1 MTSGRP
7 TAKRGLRSSK
17 QRRPTDRPAS
27 HTSLPALKLNING
40 QVQGLG
46 FRPYVFRLA
55 HDLGLSGTVANTLQ
69 GVEIL
74 IEGRRAGEF
83 SKALKEAPPR
93 LSRITGIR
101 VKKVRPTGLTGF
113 TIHTSHS
120 SHSSHIPAIDVLPDL
135 ATCPEC
141 LQDIASKENRR
152 YSYPFTNC
160 TQCGPRFS
168 IIQALPYD
176 RPRTTMKSFRM
187 CPECQAEYD
196 DPTDRRFHA
205 QPNCCPVCGPKLSLL
220 HSTGEAFDEANP
232 LATAIKLL
240 LDGKILAIKSL
251 GGFHLVCDALNAGAV
266 AELRKR
272 KNRPDK
278 PLAVMCPDIE
288 TIRHICLVEAGPR
301 ACLED
306 IASPIVLLPKAK
318 KPAAGWEVPQAIAPG
333 LDTLGVMLAYA
344 PLHHL
349 LFKPLDPTQALRALV
364 MTSANPKDEP
374 VISELPELISRL
386 GPVVDYILSN
396 DRPIAHRCD
405 DSVLLIRPIPSH
417 ASHSSPIPS
426 AVFARRS
433 RGYAPQ
439 PVLLDPKRFKLKP
452 VLACGGEL
460 KNTFALAA
468 GNKVYLSPH
477 IGDMGN
483 ASSMEFFEKTLDS
496 YKRWFNIKPEIVAC
510 DLHPDMLATRF
521 AENLSLKSHRPLAR
535 VQHHHAHV
543 ASVIAEHNL
552 PEPVLGIAL
561 DGTGLGTDEKIW
573 GCEFLLAN
581 LRSFKRVGHLR
592 YLPLVGGE
600 AAILEPLRI
609 AAGYLVYL
617 FGPSALGRVPAFA
630 DNKAVTP
637 QLHLESDTVFTS
649 STGRLFDAVSAL
661 TGICAK
667 ASYDG
672 QAPAML
678 ESAIDPKD
686 KLSYFTPDSVR
697 FDSAGMLILDPAEWL
712 KLILDDLGA
721 GVSARKISRRF
732 HTTFVQA
739 LAAGAKVLAKAGRT
753 RTICLSGGSFQNRVL
768 LAGLWQELT
777 RLGFKVYTNRA
788 VPVNDGGLAFGQAVV
803 ADACA
808 KRAR

>member
-1 MTSGRP
+1 
-7 TAKRGLRSSK
+7 
-17 QRRPTDRPAS
+17 
-27 HTSLPALKLNING
+27 
-40 QVQGLG
+40 
-46 FRPYVFRLA
+46 
-55 HDLGLSGTVANTLQ
+55 
-69 GVEIL
+69 
-74 IEGRRAGEF
+74 
-83 SKALKEAPPR
+83 
-93 LSRITGIR
+93 
-101 VKKVRPTGLTGF
+101 
-113 TIHTSHS
+113 
-120 SHSSHIPAIDVLPDL
+120 
-135 ATCPEC
+135 
-141 LQDIASKENRR
+141 
-152 YSYPFTNC
+152 
-160 TQCGPRFS
+160 
-168 IIQALPYD
+168 
-176 RPRTTMKSFRM
+176 M
-187 CPECQAEYD
+187 CPQCQAEYS

-220 HSTGEAFDEANP
+220 HANGEPFDEVNA
-232 LATAIKLL
+232 LVTAVKLL

-251 GGFHLVCDALNAGAV
+251 GGFHLACDALNAAAI

-278 PLAVMCPDIE
+278 PLALMCVDAE
-288 TIRHICLVEAGPR
+288 SARQFCVVDADAKR
-301 ACLED
+301 FLED
-306 IASPIVLLPKAK
+306 IASPVVLLPRAK
-318 KPAAGWEVPQAIAPG
+318 KPAAGWEVPQAVAPG

-349 LFKPLDPTQALRALV
+349 LFKSLDPTQALRALV

-386 GPVVDYILSN
+386 GPAVDYILFN

-405 DSVLLIRPIPSH
+405 DSVLLPPVTLD
-417 ASHSSPIPS
+417 ASRLTHRTGLRSCVKRNAIL
-426 AVFARRS
+426 VRRS

-439 PVLLDPKRFKLKP
+439 PVLLDPRRFRLKP

-483 ASSMEFFEKTLDS
+483 ASSTEFFEQTMDA
-496 YKRWFNIKPEIVAC
+496 YKRWFNIKPEVVAC

-521 AENLSLKSHRPLAR
+521 AENLSLKSHRPLVR
-535 VQHHHAHV
+535 VQHHHAHI
-543 ASVIAEHNL
+543 ASTIAEHNL

-561 DGTGLGTDEKIW
+561 DGTGLGTDEKVW
-573 GCEFLLAN
+573 GCEFLLAR
-581 LRSFKRVGHLR
+581 LRSFERVGHLR

-600 AAILEPLRI
+600 AAIFEPLRI

-617 FGPSALGRVPAFA
+617 FGPSALGRVPAMA
-630 DNKAVTP
+630 DNKAIVP

-649 STGRLFDAVSAL
+649 STGRLFDTVSAL

-678 ESAIDPKD
+678 ESVADPKD
-686 KLSYFTPDSVR
+686 KLSYFTPDNLR
-697 FDSAGMLILDPAEWL
+697 FDSVGMLILDPVDWL
-712 KLILDDLGA
+712 RHIVDDISA
-721 GVSARKISRRF
+721 GVSAAKVSRRF
-732 HTTFVQA
+732 HTTFIQA
-739 LAAGAKVLAKAGRT
+739 LAAAARTLAQAGRT
-753 RTICLSGGSFQNRVL
+753 KTICLSGGSFQNRVL
-768 LAGLWQELT
+768 FAGLWQELT

-803 ADACA
+803 ADACSS
-808 KRAR
+808 RGAR